1 MAKHNETGKRG
12 EELAAEYLI
21 SKGYVVRDT
30 NWRWQKYELDIV
42 CEYQGRIVVV
52 EVKTR
57 TSDYVDPLAAITPA
71 KVARTVRAA
80 NVYLQLFDLPHEVQ
94 FDIITVTQNGGEFV
108 VEHIPDAFYP
118 QAKVYR

>member
-1 MAKHNETGKRG
+1 MAQHNETGRQG

-21 SKGYVVRDT
+21 KKGYTIRDT
-30 NWRWQKYELDIV
+30 NWRWMKYELDIV

-94 FDIITVTQNGGEFV
+94 FDIITVTRNGGEFV

>member
-108 VEHIPDAFYP
+108 VEHI
-118 QAKVYR
+118 K